1 MFQTRGLLGIT
12 GTHFN
17 PGPRQAFWCLL
28 VMLEHF
34 LVRHHETPALQQAFW
49 ITVDLCHCRDMAAFL
64 MLLGF
69 VDSRSSP
76 GLGAREAAVFLT
88 CIFVVAIYKPCI
100 TIALGEWQRLL
111 HVHLTMGYEWFLY
124 VYLWCRLLVVSLK
137 KLPAACQVF
146 FLWLLAIAPDDFFWL
161 LLPLDTRMT
170 LAHQPPFDIK
180 SVKFVFAFLPW
191 CYFLGYHGTKAG
203 FVAWSQRLMRKMMH
217 AGYFD
222 ERHLQMSFAVGC
234 WAAFFALTMLGG
246 IYPRLRILEPY
257 TYQHGH
263 LALSQG

>member
-1 MFQTRGLLGIT
+1 
-12 GTHFN
+12 
-17 PGPRQAFWCLL
+17 
-28 VMLEHF
+28 MLNHF
-34 LVRHHETPALQQAFW
+34 LLAHRDTPALSNAFAV
-49 ITVDLCHCRDMAAFL
+49 TVDLCHCRDMAAFP
-64 MLLGF
+64 MLLAF
-69 VDSRSSP
+69 VDSRASP
-76 GLGAREAAVFLT
+76 GLGAREAAIFLT
-88 CIFVVAIYKPCI
+88 CVGLAICRACAS
-100 TIALGEWQRLL
+100 IALGHWQRL
-111 HVHLTMGYEWFLY
+111 HLDLSVDHDWFLY
-124 VYLWCRLLVVSLK
+124 MYLWCRLLIVSLK
-137 KLPAACQVF
+137 KLPAACQVL
-146 FLWLLAIAPDDFFWL
+146 FLWLLAIAPDDVFWL
-161 LLPLDTRMT
+161 RLPLNSRMT
-170 LAHQPPFDIK
+170 LAQQTPFTCK